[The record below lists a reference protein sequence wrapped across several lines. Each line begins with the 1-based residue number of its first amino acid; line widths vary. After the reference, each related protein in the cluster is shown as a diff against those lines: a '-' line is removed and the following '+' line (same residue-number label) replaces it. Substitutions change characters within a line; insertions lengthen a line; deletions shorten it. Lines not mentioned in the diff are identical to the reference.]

1 LPRGVELG
9 VHVDLRHSPSGLVH
23 VGEGWVGDTHEI
35 PWHTHASW
43 ELYLQLQGRSTWRVG
58 DTTVQLGP
66 GWLLAVPPSTPHHGV
81 TAPRWRGRHHFTYAA
96 VDLTAVAAAHPEVAP
111 AWSGQPAMWA
121 PGAWSLAPAFRAV
134 VAESAADRQFADAG
148 RAAATAWLVT
158 LASRVLLAGP
168 RPDLP
173 RRSSVAR
180 ARQLLD
186 DEPAQPW
193 TVTELADA
201 CGVSRSR
208 LAELFRAE
216 VGLPPYQ
223 YLLERRV
230 ERAAELLATTPYS
243 VSEVAAQ
250 VGFSS
255 RVQLARHFRRLR
267 GVAPQHWR
275 AGRASGE
282 QQSSDGCGA

>member
-1 LPRGVELG
+1 M
-9 VHVDLRHSPSGLVH
+9 HVDLPPSPTGLLH
-23 VGEGWVGDTHEI
+23 VGEGWVADTHEI
-35 PWHTHASW
+35 PWHTHAGW

-58 DTTVQLGP
+58 ETTVQLGP

-96 VDLTAVAAAHPEVAP
+96 VDLTPLATAHPEVAL
-111 AWSGQPAMWA
+111 AWSGRPAVWA
-121 PGAWSLAPAFRAV
+121 PDAWSLAPAFRAV
-134 VAESAADRQFADAG
+134 VAEGAVDRELTDVGTAAV
-148 RAAATAWLVT
+148 TAWLVT
-158 LASRVLLAGP
+158 LATRVLLTGP

-173 RRSSVAR
+173 RHSAVAR

-186 DEPAQPW
+186 DEPSQPW

-201 CGVSRSR
+201 CGVSRSW
-208 LAELFRAE
+208 LAHLFRAE
-216 VGLPPYQ
+216 VGLPPYE

-267 GVAPQHWR
+267 GVAPQGWR
-275 AGRASGE
+275 TGRGAGE
-282 QQSSDGCGA
+282 HQSTDDCGG